1 MHQSGS
7 TDEPLRAASAL
18 LSLARGDAFRAGT
31 RDRAFQLL
39 TETAAHTLHV
49 ERVSIWRYDA
59 ARSVLNCEDLY
70 ELSHDRH
77 SAGGELRAGDYPAY
91 FRALQTREI
100 VAADD
105 ARRDP
110 QTCAFTDSYLVP
122 RGITSM
128 MDVPVFLFGRLD
140 GVVCHEHVGPLR
152 AWLPDER
159 TFALAV
165 ANLAALALEQEERR
179 RVEEQLR
186 ASLREKEAL
195 LMEVHHRVKNNLQI
209 ITSLLSLQ
217 AAHLPAPEARA
228 AFSDSQNRVRSLA
241 LLHDLLYRS
250 GGLDRIDARRYFE
263 ALCSHL
269 ARSHG
274 PPAERVAV
282 RLDIDAWPLDVDRAV
297 PCGLIVHELV
307 SNALKHAFPHGRPGL
322 VRLAFGPRPAAALGL
337 SVSDDGV
344 GLPAGLDVSH
354 AESLGL
360 RLVSDLVQQLEGTLR
375 VDRDGG
381 TRFDIQ
387 FPAVVSA
394 EGRSS

>member
-1 MHQSGS
+1 MHEA
-7 TDEPLRAASAL
+7 DEPLRAAGAL
-18 LSLARGDAFRAGT
+18 LSLARSDALRAGT
-31 RDRAFQLL
+31 RDRVFRLL
-39 TETAAHTLHV
+39 TETSAHTLHV

-70 ELSHDRH
+70 ELSQDRH
-77 SAGGELRAGDYPAY
+77 SSGGELRAGDYPAY

-110 QTCAFTDSYLVP
+110 QTCEFTDNYLVP

-140 GVVCHEHVGPLR
+140 GVICHEHVGPLR
-152 AWLPDER
+152 AWLPDQR

-217 AAHLPAPEARA
+217 AAHLSTPAARG
-228 AFSDSQNRVRSLA
+228 AFTDSQNRVRSMA

-250 GGLDRIDARRYFE
+250 GELDRIDAQRYFE
-263 ALCSHL
+263 SLCSHL

-274 PPAERVAV
+274 SPADRIEI
-282 RLDIDAWPLDVDRAV
+282 RLEIEPRPLDVDRAV

-307 SNALKHAFPHGRPGL
+307 SNALKYAFPDERRGL
-322 VRLAFGPRPAAALGL
+322 VRVAFGPRSAPVLGL
-337 SVSDDGV
+337 SVSDNGV
-344 GLPAGLDVSH
+344 GLPVGLDVGR
-354 AESLGL
+354 AGSLGL
-360 RLVSDLVQQLEGTLR
+360 RLVGDLVQQLEGTLT
-375 VDRDGG
+375 VDRAEG

-387 FPAVVSA
+387 FPA
-394 EGRSS
+394 